1 MPEICAYEPII
12 RVVDVVRDYPLG
24 VDRVIEAP
32 VRGVPFAVRLSRSA
46 VLWHL
51 HHRPR
56 MIERVEGKPP
66 LEARADLMEALTAAV
81 VADRR
86 PNPLPGVTIEYG
98 GLYADQQRSFHQL
111 AIVLVA
117 GTVAMFLV
125 LLWEFAR
132 VAPAVAILLGALSC
146 LAGSFI
152 ALDLTGISLNIS
164 SFMGVIMVIGITA
177 KNGILLLDHAEHDVG
192 GGASPRDALIEAAKL
207 RLRPILMTTLATA
220 AGLFPLALGLG
231 AGAKIQQPL
240 ALAVIGGLAF
250 AMLLSTALT
259 GGLYLLGTRKL
270 PGSGES
276 LNANAPVERAN

>member
-1 MPEICAYEPII
+1 
-12 RVVDVVRDYPLG
+12 
-24 VDRVIEAP
+24 
-32 VRGVPFAVRLSRSA
+32 
-46 VLWHL
+46 
-51 HHRPR
+51 

-117 GTVAMFLV
+117 GT
-125 LLWEFAR
+125 
-132 VAPAVAILLGALSC
+132 VAILLGALSC

-231 AGAKIQQPL
+231 ASAKIQQPL